1 MSNPKDHVWLLHI
14 KNKIQEKTIKI
25 QKLNEQ
31 LKILHTEI
39 DTLNDIIRPTDILSI
54 EDALP
59 LANTAFL
66 GYGSPLGDTSPLGDI
81 SPPDVLVKLIE
92 EISIDSITDKSDIIK
107 KNWGSYST
115 SNSSTANNSPFKKF
129 YQYDDDEIEH
139 SADEI
144 QHVEQIEHVEQVDTL
159 ASKDKFEIVPMRS
172 LQRSYLKF
180 VAPNPCSNIK
190 DFNHRLAIQFRQKNT
205 GIDQIIKDNEKIWN
219 LFKTIDN
226 NVFVLA
232 AFNKEINIWTTDLS
246 KFEAST
252 GYNVNWKGSFQYN
265 SNNDIIAQSKKNI
278 KEIIKEYDSIDIYD
292 HNLTLVFIA
301 PKKINN
307 QHYDVV
313 LYTWKRHLRFTVEDG
328 QSYY

>member
-1 MSNPKDHVWLLHI
+1 MSNPKDVAWLLHI

-115 SNSSTANNSPFKKF
+115 T
-129 YQYDDDEIEH
+129 
-139 SADEI
+139 
-144 QHVEQIEHVEQVDTL
+144 VVL
-159 ASKDKFEIVPMRS
+159 
-172 LQRSYLKF
+172 L
-180 VAPNPCSNIK
+180 
-190 DFNHRLAIQFRQKNT
+190 
-205 GIDQIIKDNEKIWN
+205 QIIHPLKSFINMMTMN
-219 LFKTIDN
+219 L
-226 NVFVLA
+226 
-232 AFNKEINIWTTDLS
+232 NIVQMKLNRLNMLNRLKKLNMLKKLNRLNRLILS
-246 KFEAST
+246 Q
-252 GYNVNWKGSFQYN
+252 V
-265 SNNDIIAQSKKNI
+265 
-278 KEIIKEYDSIDIYD
+278 
-292 HNLTLVFIA
+292 
-301 PKKINN
+301 KINS
-307 QHYDVV
+307 
-313 LYTWKRHLRFTVEDG
+313 K
-328 QSYY
+328 